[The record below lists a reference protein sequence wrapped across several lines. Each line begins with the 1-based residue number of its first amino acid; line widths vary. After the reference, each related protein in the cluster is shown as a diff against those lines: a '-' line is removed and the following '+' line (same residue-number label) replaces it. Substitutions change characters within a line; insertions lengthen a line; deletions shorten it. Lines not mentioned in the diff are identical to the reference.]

1 MIMRNPLLTEI
12 QINKVSL
19 VCKYTENSKDD
30 DFECDSN
37 EYKIAG
43 KKSIEV
49 ILKVIPKRPGQI
61 IIEKV

>member
-1 MIMRNPLLTEI
+1 
-12 QINKVSL
+12 L

-30 DFECDSN
+30 DFEFDSN
-37 EYKIAG
+37 EYKIGG

-61 IIEKV
+61 IIQKV